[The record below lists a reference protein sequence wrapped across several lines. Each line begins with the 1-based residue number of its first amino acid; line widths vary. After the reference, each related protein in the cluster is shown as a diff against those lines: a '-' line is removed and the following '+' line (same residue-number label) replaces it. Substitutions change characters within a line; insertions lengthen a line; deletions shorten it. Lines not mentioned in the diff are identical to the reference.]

1 MMLLIS
7 WPWRLVI
14 FFQVRLKLGPMFL
27 PLVLFSTK
35 NTVNCLSYHLNKNY
49 RFVGIAGL
57 MCVCGLFRFS
67 LCNFLKKFFKCVV
80 ISNALNPKVFITN
93 NLERQFPYSSPPLFV
108 SSPFECDAL
117 FPFLFEGSR
126 ATARRSSL
134 GWCKFST
141 GPYYHHGILF
151 ERGKGLTFYI

>member
-1 MMLLIS
+1 MAVGYLFSSQTQTRAHVSSI
-7 WPWRLVI
+7 
-14 FFQVRLKLGPMFL
+14 G
-27 PLVLFSTK
+27 LVLYKKIRLIVEGIILT
-35 NTVNCLSYHLNKNY
+35 KNY

-108 SSPFECDAL
+108 SSLFECDAL